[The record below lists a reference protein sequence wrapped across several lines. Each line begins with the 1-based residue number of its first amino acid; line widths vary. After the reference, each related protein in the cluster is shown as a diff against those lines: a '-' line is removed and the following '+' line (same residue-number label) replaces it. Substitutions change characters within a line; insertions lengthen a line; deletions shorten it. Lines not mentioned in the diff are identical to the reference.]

1 MGSMDNKS
9 TILDYVVMLIRRDYP
24 AAASL
29 PEELS
34 AVAEA
39 SKLGLQVLEGM
50 VNALAAMVAGIAED
64 VNKACESMDESDVF
78 VSRAPEFVDDASALM
93 QKLKGDVE
101 VAKTQFADMAM
112 FLGVPKAKVAA
123 LKPEETLSVI
133 ATFNENFKKAF
144 IKLEKAAQKA
154 AKAKKKKGKKNKGEE
169 DEGGA
174 KENKAAEIG
183 KAARK
188 GAKIAKGAGGKDP
201 IDDLVQSL
209 VWSS

>member
-144 IKLEKAAQKA
+144 IKLEKAAKEA
-154 AKAKKKKGKKNKGEE
+154 ARAKKLAKAKKKKGKKNKGEE

-201 IDDLVQSL
+201 IDAH
-209 VWSS
+209 